1 MKKKIFSVLA
11 VAAAFVACNKVVE
24 PIAPEQDA
32 KNLVINVTIP
42 DTKLSYTEMEDGC
55 YKAGFSPS
63 DELWMIF
70 TDADGT
76 AKGNVNRLPVDGKS
90 ISHDKKS
97 ASFILPAIKIPSD
110 ATHIV
115 GYLANSAAPNSIAK
129 ADSIIFDLSSQSN
142 QTAALNSQLLG
153 GTVAISDL
161 SQKDAN
167 TFVVNFPMVYKTSL
181 LKFELTLPED
191 VTLDK
196 SKTTV
201 SISGKGLHSKI
212 HLQSGKAGVHS
223 EYGNIVANAASIEG
237 NKVIAYASVWA
248 EDDLNSYLI
257 VNSADTYYYSAA
269 FKPEKTVEAG
279 KSYNVS
285 RNLKSFVSFNKWVG
299 DNAGSM
305 DVPIVIQIESA
316 PTSGVKSASQAS
328 SVVTSDF
335 LTCDGKT
342 ITWTENTTGAPR
354 TAKLVLYDECMSFE
368 ITQLAPSDFKSSW
381 GFIAKSFASNGA
393 AHAAADPFTVTL
405 NPVDARVKES
415 VVAADG
421 KSYTNTFG
429 LTGLCGSAVLDACV
443 IVDYEAKS
451 VKMGLFLDTRE
462 GAGQEVDGNLVV
474 FYPGLAT
481 VSETAWGKPW
491 LYAVPEQ
498 GNPDFSYLWLT
509 SSEDLNTFVYKN
521 RVNADIPLQILSQ
534 YSDSSMNAI
543 VGIGV
548 GITTDKTI
556 GAGSISNYSNF
567 FQINPNGYEGMTMVK
582 R

>member
-24 PIAPEQDA
+24 PVAPEQDA

-42 DTKLSYTEMEDGC
+42 DTKLSYTEMEDGS

-70 TDADGT
+70 TDADGA

-97 ASFILPAIKIPSD
+97 ASFILPAIEIPSD

-115 GYLANSAAPNSIAK
+115 GYLANSAVPSNIAK
-129 ADSIIFDLSSQSN
+129 ADSIIFDLSTQAN
-142 QTAALNSQLLG
+142 KTAALNSQLLG

-196 SKTTV
+196 SLTTV
-201 SISGKGLHSKI
+201 TISGKGIHSKV

-223 EYGNIVANAASIEG
+223 EFGNIVANAASIEG
-237 NKVIAYASVWA
+237 NKIIAYASVWA
-248 EDDLNSYLI
+248 EDDLNSYLV
-257 VNSADTYYYSAA
+257 VNSADTYYYSAEFTPA
-269 FKPEKTVEAG
+269 KSVEAG
-279 KSYNVS
+279 KSYNVP
-285 RNLKSFVSFNKWVG
+285 RQLKNFVSIDKWVT
-299 DNAGSM
+299 DDAGSM
-305 DVPIVIQIESA
+305 DV
-316 PTSGVKSASQAS
+316 KSASQTSA
-328 SVVTSDF
+328 VVTSDF

-354 TAKLVLYDECMSFE
+354 TAKIVLYDSGLSFE
-368 ITQLAPSDFKSSW
+368 ITQLAPADFKSSW
-381 GFIAKSFASNGA
+381 GFIAKSFATAGA
-393 AHAAADPFTVTL
+393 AHATADPFTVTL
-405 NPVDARVKES
+405 NPVDARVKEP

-421 KSYTNTFG
+421 VSYTNTFG
-429 LTGLCGSAVLDACV
+429 LTGLCGSAVLDACAV
-443 IVDYEAKS
+443 VDYEAKS
-451 VKMGLFLDTRE
+451 VKMGLFLDTRD
-462 GAGQEVDGNLVV
+462 GAGQEVDGKYAF

-481 VSETAWGKPW
+481 LSETAWGKPW
-491 LYAVPEQ
+491 IFAVPEQ
-498 GNPDFSYLWLT
+498 GNPDYSYIWLT
-509 SSEDLNTFVYKN
+509 SSGDINTFVYKN
-521 RVNADIPLQILSQ
+521 RVNADIPLQILTQ
-534 YSDSSMNAI
+534 YTDNSMNAI
-543 VGIGV
+543 IGFGV
-548 GITTDKTI
+548 GLTTDSTI
-556 GAGSISNYSNF
+556 SAGSISNYSNF
-567 FQINPNGYEGMTMVK
+567 FQLNPAGYEGLTLV
-582 R
+582 RR